1 MARPATHFLLAI
13 ILLLGCFANSAG
25 ADDRARLDEP
35 FEITADR
42 IDYEQA
48 RDLYVAQDHVRIIQ
62 TNRSLKA
69 RWVAFSTETRI
80 GVAEGNVELLDGTDL
95 LQADFMVFDVD
106 TLQGMLFQGALD
118 AGGRGFQV
126 RAREMIRTGK
136 NTFTLRD
143 GVFSTCRCEPGERLP
158 WQLRT
163 NEAEVELGG
172 YGRIKNSTFEVLG
185 VPVLWI
191 PWAMFPVKNDRET
204 GLLLPD
210 FAFGGRGGVEVGLPF
225 FWAAHPQVNLTLTPR
240 YFSEGGYKQDAEIE
254 YVIGQESEG
263 ALFVAG
269 LTNALG
275 AKNGSFGRSRWA
287 ALWENDLWLP
297 GGVRWQTDLNLAS
310 DNLYSDDFQEMRLF
324 RTFRY
329 VESTTNFSRD
339 FGSTGSYGAML
350 GARYA
355 DDHEGS
361 TFNDADEY
369 LLQRF
374 AEVRGDVLPGAAVGP
389 LGLEARFDSELIHF
403 SGLRTTESEL
413 DTFLVD
419 PADTEAE
426 VAARLIRKNARFY
439 DIGFNRRFDR
449 LPTDGGGAEIPLNG
463 EGDGIFQP
471 GEPLAERGSRIV
483 LHPRLARPFRL
494 GNILEFA
501 PEIGWQQA
509 LYQSSAQKFA
519 ERGLITARAELRGR
533 LARDYFPEDGAAL
546 RHVIEPRLSWA
557 YVSRRR
563 QRGNPL
569 FVPRASVAQ
578 TRLRALS
585 LENVTRNPSDRI
597 EEANQL
603 VLGVGQRFF
612 VRPGPGRGPR
622 LAGDLITAIDWDFAD
637 GGGLG
642 DILVEGRL
650 FGLGPVSG
658 RLRGAFNPETVAVKE
673 GEAEFNVQ
681 LPVPRWLANNARVGA
696 RYRYLRR
703 LPLFFEIVRGDLST
717 QKVGNSELNQLDLSG
732 RIELSSRIRVTYRSV
747 YSLIDNEFIRQ
758 RGLVE
763 YVSKC
768 KCWGIG
774 ASVNLE
780 RRQGFGGGFEIRFLG
795 LGEEKSNLFDGGFG
809 AGLNL

>member
-1 MARPATHFLLAI
+1 MARKATHLLAI
-13 ILLLGCFANSAG
+13 VIFLGCFANLAG
-25 ADDRARLDEP
+25 ADDRARLDEA

-42 IDYEQA
+42 IDYEQK
-48 RDLYVAQDHVRIIQ
+48 RDLYVAQDHVRIAQ

-80 GVAEGNVELLDGTDL
+80 GVAEGDVELLDGTDVL
-95 LQADFMVFDVD
+95 HADFMVFDVD
-106 TLQGMLFQGALD
+106 TLQGMLFQGSMD
-118 AGGRGFQV
+118 AGGQGFRV

-158 WQLRT
+158 WQLR
-163 NEAEVELGG
+163 ARAADVELGG
-172 YGRIKNSTFEVLG
+172 YGKIKNSTFEVLG

-191 PWAMFPVKNDRET
+191 PWAMFPVKNERET

-210 FAFGGRGGVEVGLPF
+210 FAFGGRGGAEVGLPF

-240 YFSEGGYKQDAEIE
+240 YFSERGFKQDAEIE

-269 LTNALG
+269 LADSLR
-275 AKNGSFGRSRWA
+275 APNGSFGRSRWA
-287 ALWENDLWLP
+287 ALWQHDQWLP
-297 GGVRWQTDLNLAS
+297 GGLRWQTDLNLAS
-310 DNLYSDDFQEMRLF
+310 DNLYSDDFREMRHL

-329 VESTTNFSRD
+329 VESTTNVARD
-339 FGSTGSYGAML
+339 FGSTGSFGAML
-350 GARYA
+350 AARYA

-389 LGLEARFDSELIHF
+389 LGFEARFDSELIHF

-413 DTFLVD
+413 NTFLTSPTD
-419 PADTEAE
+419 NRSDAEALL
-426 VAARLIRKNARFY
+426 VRDDARFY
-439 DIGFNRRFDR
+439 DIGFNRRFDG
-449 LPTDGGGAEIPLNG
+449 TDVDGNQIDRKG

-471 GEPLAERGSRIV
+471 GEPLAERGTRIV
-483 LHPRLARPFRL
+483 LHPRIARPFRL
-494 GNILEFA
+494 GRVLEFA
-501 PEIGWQQA
+501 PEVGWQQT

-519 ERGLITARAELRGR
+519 ERGMVTARAELRGR
-533 LARDYFPEDGAAL
+533 LSRDYFGKEGRAL
-546 RHVIEPRLSWA
+546 RHVIEPRLGWA
-557 YVSRRR
+557 FLSERA

-569 FVPRASVAQ
+569 FVPRPSVAQ

-585 LENVTRNPSDRI
+585 LENVTRNPSDRVRS
-597 EEANQL
+597 ANQIVVGL
-603 VLGVGQRFF
+603 GQRFF
-612 VRPGPGRGPR
+612 TRSSAGRAPR
-622 LAGDLITAIDWDFAD
+622 LAGDLMTAIDWDFED

-642 DILVEGRL
+642 DIIVEGRL
-650 FGLGPVSG
+650 FPIGPVSG
-658 RLRGAFNPETVAVKE
+658 RLRGAFNPETAVVKE
-673 GEAEFNVQ
+673 GEAEVNMR
-681 LPVPRWLANNARVGA
+681 LPVPQWLANSATLGA
-696 RYRYLRR
+696 RYRYVGR
-703 LPLFFEIVRGDLST
+703 LPLFFETVRGDLST
-717 QKVGNSELNQLDLSG
+717 QRVGNTELNQLDLSG
-732 RIELSSRIRVTYRSV
+732 RIEFSARIRLTYRSV
-747 YSLIDNEFIRQ
+747 YSLVDNEFIRN
-758 RGLVE
+758 RGILE

-768 KCWGIG
+768 KCWGVG
-774 ASVNLE
+774 ASVNHE

-795 LGEEKSNLFDGGFG
+795 LGEEKSNLFEGGFG